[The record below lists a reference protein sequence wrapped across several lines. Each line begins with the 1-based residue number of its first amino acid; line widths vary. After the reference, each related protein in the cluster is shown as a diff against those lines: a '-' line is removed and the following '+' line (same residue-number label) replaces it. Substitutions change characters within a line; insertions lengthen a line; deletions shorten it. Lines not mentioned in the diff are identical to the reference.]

1 MKPTQSTLD
10 TRHLNMPTDDL
21 TPIPPRVTTS
31 PLQNGL
37 PWVIEFRIVGS
48 ATTIPVQVH
57 EYMIIGR
64 ADPQQGIYPAI
75 DLGPHGGMAQGV
87 SRQHAV
93 IMAKDNRILVKDLA
107 SVNGTR
113 LNGYVLPPN
122 QEYRL
127 RNDDMLT
134 IGKMRLQVRFAFT
147 PTFNTAPLDP
157 ESPHVALPVVGNGEH
172 ILVVEDD
179 TNVGSAFS
187 EMLEHAGFKVTWMDT
202 AVTALGAM
210 SHKLPDALVLDLLL
224 PDMDGLDLA
233 RYVRKQPTGKGV
245 PIIVVSGATGGFQMN
260 KALEAGCDTF
270 LGKPVSVDELLKA
283 ISSRLAPDDAG
294 QPAMLP
300 RS

>member
-1 MKPTQSTLD
+1 MKPDKPNLD
-10 TRHLNMPTDDL
+10 TRHLGKPTGDL

-31 PLQNGL
+31 PLQHGL
-37 PWVIEFRIVGS
+37 PWVIEFRIVGT

-57 EYMIIGR
+57 EHMIIGR
-64 ADPQQGIYPAI
+64 ADPEHGLYPAI
-75 DLGPHGGMAQGV
+75 DLGPHGGLAQGV

-93 IMAKDNRILVKDLA
+93 IVAKDNRILIKDLA

-134 IGKMRLQVRFAFT
+134 IGKMRLQVRFAFV
-147 PTFNTAPLDP
+147 PTFNTAPLDGDSSKI
-157 ESPHVALPVVGNGEH
+157 ELPVVGNGEH

-187 EMLEHAGFKVTWMDT
+187 ELLEHAGFKVTWMDT
-202 AVTALGAM
+202 AVTALGAI
-210 SHKLPDALVLDLLL
+210 SHKLPDAMVLDLLL

-260 KALEAGCDTF
+260 KALEAGCDAF
-270 LGKPVSVDELLKA
+270 LGKPVSVDELLRA
-283 ISSRLAPDDAG
+283 ISTRLTPDEEE
-294 QPAMLP
+294 PVIT
-300 RS
+300 S